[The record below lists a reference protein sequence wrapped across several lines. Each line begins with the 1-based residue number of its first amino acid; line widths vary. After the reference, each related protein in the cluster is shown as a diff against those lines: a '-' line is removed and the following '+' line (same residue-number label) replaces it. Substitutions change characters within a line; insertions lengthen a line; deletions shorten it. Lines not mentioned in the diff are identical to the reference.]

1 MARRISEGHEARRRY
16 TGGIISL
23 AKTAVEHRGAI
34 ERDLLMYTGH
44 ELQDVGRTMSWTA
57 FSSFLTHLD
66 PEAALVREI
75 NPEGSAWATTAKT
88 NAILAD
94 IFDMLANINSNLI
107 ALGTGRPA
115 KRPKPY
121 PRPIKKQPEE
131 ERHFGRDPLP
141 PDELRKWFE
150 EKRKNASSSKRN
162 P

>member
-1 MARRISEGHEARRRY
+1 M
-16 TGGIISL
+16 
-23 AKTAVEHRGAI
+23 
-34 ERDLLMYTGH
+34 MYTGH
-44 ELQDVGRTMSWTA
+44 ELRDVGRTMSWTA
-57 FSSFLTHLD
+57 FSAFLHHLD

-107 ALGTGRPA
+107 AMGTGRPA